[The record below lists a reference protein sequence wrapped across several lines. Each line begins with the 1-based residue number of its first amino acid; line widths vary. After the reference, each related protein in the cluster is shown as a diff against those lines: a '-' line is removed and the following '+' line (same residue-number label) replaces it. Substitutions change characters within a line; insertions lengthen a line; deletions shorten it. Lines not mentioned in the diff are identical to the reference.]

1 MTSLYAPSAEDVK
14 QRLRPFGFF
23 FEKSL
28 KDLIRG
34 IRSHNET
41 AESLEAFLEKQLTE
55 CREEANSSNLEQKT
69 NAVLKLTYLEM
80 YGYDMSWCNFHIL
93 EVMSSSKLQHKR
105 VGYLAA
111 SQSFH
116 KDMDVLMLATNLLK
130 KDLKYGGTNDMFK
143 VGIAL
148 SGLSTIVTPDLSKD
162 IVDDLIMML
171 NSSKPYI
178 RKKTIT
184 ALFKVFLE
192 YPEALQDNFEKFTS
206 KLEDDDTSVLSAT
219 VSVICELSKH
229 NPAPF
234 IKLSPLL
241 YEILFTTDNNWMIIR
256 LLKLFTNL
264 SKIEPKLKA
273 RLLPNILELMD
284 STTATSVIYEAVNCI
299 VTGEMLDADDYDTA
313 VQCLDRLGKFCESQD
328 PNLRYI
334 SCVLFYKIGK
344 INTRFIS
351 QYDSLIIQ
359 LISDVDISI
368 RLKAVELLEGIVSDS
383 NLKLIVSTLMKQF
396 VDKEAA
402 VVQTNRGV
410 TKEIPIVIPENYKH
424 KISHTIIDLCSMD
437 NFANL
442 DDFEWYNATL
452 YDLYIISQDFK
463 ESNIGLKLGEQLQDL
478 MIRVPDVRDVT
489 IVNIIK
495 ICSLDDISLKMASI
509 LGSCIW
515 SLGEY
520 ASCLEN
526 GDALIN
532 LFIQRGLSYDSE
544 TQSVLVIALVKLFSY
559 WCNGNNPNV
568 VDVKRT
574 LSSLTDFLE
583 KLTHSRFF
591 EVQEVSCQMYEILK
605 LCLDSFEEQ
614 QDEIPGLISEV
625 ISHFFDQYELT
636 PIAPGTQ
643 LQLPKGVDFDV
654 DLPFL
659 NSEQLEEIVN
669 EQETIAE
676 EDVDIY
682 DSDRFSLSSIEDKH
696 YSQNGEYDDGSSGEE
711 NRDDFS
717 DTYKEFTDTYQK
729 EKISNPFYLDE
740 SSNATEQS
748 MSRDILASD
757 NEQEDGKHNPIDVV
771 KVSSKS
777 KTSHVSNSEKSK
789 TKKKKK
795 KKVKRPMVLTDQVI
809 SIPGI
814 PDSSTLNK
822 NIASVSPSDDSDRI
836 NLSKHT
842 KLGDFRF
849 DGSVKEKDDDDGELN
864 RLREKFQEQTLSD
877 GAEEVVVIKKK
888 KKKSKSKH
896 GDKSK
901 KKKKVDSAEDATVG
915 LLDLS
920 DHNETPS
927 I

>member
-41 AESLEAFLEKQLTE
+41 PESLEAFLEKQLSE

-93 EVMSSSKLQHKR
+93 EVMSSNKLQQKR

-130 KDLKYGGTNDMFK
+130 KDLKYGGSNDTFK

-192 YPEALQDNFEKFTS
+192 YPEALQDNFDKFTS

-219 VSVICELSKH
+219 VSVICELSKQ

-241 YEILFTTDNNWMIIR
+241 YEILFTTDNNWIIIR

-273 RLLPNILELMD
+273 KLLPNILELMD
-284 STTATSVIYEAVNCI
+284 STSATSVIYEAVNCI
-299 VTGEMLDADDYDTA
+299 VTGEMLDESDYDVA
-313 VQCLDRLGKFCESQD
+313 IQCLDRLGKFCESQD

-344 INTRFIS
+344 INTQFIS
-351 QYDSLIIQ
+351 QYDTLIIQ
-359 LISDVDISI
+359 LIGDVDISI
-368 RLKAVELLEGIVSDS
+368 RLKAVELLKGIVSDS

-396 VDKEAA
+396 VDKEVA

-410 TKEIPIVIPENYKH
+410 TKEIPIVIPEDYKH

-437 NFANL
+437 NYNNL

-452 YDLYIISQDFK
+452 YDLSIISQDFK
-463 ESNIGLKLGEQLQDL
+463 DTDIGIKLGDQLRNL
-478 MIRVPDVRDVT
+478 MVRVPAVRQVT
-489 IVNIIK
+489 ITNIIK
-495 ICSLDDISLKMASI
+495 ICSLEDIDVKMSSI
-509 LGSCIW
+509 LSCCIW

-520 ASCLEN
+520 ASYLEN

-532 LFIQRGLSYDSE
+532 LFIQRGFKYDFE
-544 TQSVLVIALVKLFSY
+544 TQSVLIVALVKLFSH
-559 WCNGNNPNV
+559 WCNGGNV
-568 VDVKRT
+568 VVEDVKRMLLNIT
-574 LSSLTDFLE
+574 TFLD
-583 KLTHSRFF
+583 KLTHSKYF
-591 EVQEVSCQMYEILK
+591 EVQEISSQMYEIMK
-605 LCLDSFEEQ
+605 LCLDAVEDNQEDIPMLLTDVVPSFFN
-614 QDEIPGLISEV
+614 
-625 ISHFFDQYELT
+625 HYELT
-636 PIAPGTQ
+636 PIAAGTQ
-643 LQLPKGVDFDV
+643 MQLPKGIDFDI
-654 DLPFL
+654 DTPFL
-659 NSEQLEEIVN
+659 TSEELDEVID
-669 EQETIAE
+669 EQETLAD

-682 DSDRFSLSSIEDKH
+682 DSDRFSLSSTEDNH
-696 YSQNGEYDDGSSGEE
+696 YADNGHYDDGSSGEE

-717 DTYKEFTDTYQK
+717 DTYKEFTDTYKK
-729 EKISNPFYLDE
+729 EKLSNPFYLDE
-740 SSNATEQS
+740 SSSATQETT
-748 MSRDILASD
+748 SRDIFTTD
-757 NEQEDGKHNPIDVV
+757 NDTEERILNPIDVV
-771 KVSSKS
+771 KLSKES
-777 KTSHVSNSEKSK
+777 TSVPSADSEKS
-789 TKKKKK
+789 KKKKK
-795 KKVKRPMVLTDQVI
+795 KKTKKPIVLADQII
-809 SIPGI
+809 SIPGVPESDVI
-814 PDSSTLNK
+814 SKSN
-822 NIASVSPSDDSDRI
+822 ASISPSVGSGKI
-836 NLSKHT
+836 TLSKHT
-842 KLGDFRF
+842 NLGDFQF
-849 DGSVKEKDDDDGELN
+849 NNPSNETNEDDEELH
-864 RLREKFQEQTLSD
+864 RLREKFQQQTLSD
-877 GAEEVVVIKKK
+877 NAEEVVIIKKK
-888 KKKSKSKH
+888 QKKSKSKH
-896 GDKSK
+896 SKKSK
-901 KKKKVDSAEDATVG
+901 KKTKESADEEASVG
-915 LLDLS
+915 LLDL
-920 DHNETPS
+920 DDKNETS
-927 I
+927 TT